1 MQTESNEMPQHPF
14 EIEING
20 EFADILFY
28 EDVKKVEATEEKD
41 AHYEYKM
48 YRLSNIRN
56 RPDLES
62 AVEAN
67 FEDWF
72 AIAKQKGMPH
82 IDTPKIEDRLSVIE
96 DTVLF
101 LTLGGM

>member
-1 MQTESNEMPQHPF
+1 
-14 EIEING
+14 
-20 EFADILFY
+20 
-28 EDVKKVEATEEKD
+28 
-41 AHYEYKM
+41 M

-72 AIAKQKGMPH
+72 AIAKQNGMPH
-82 IDTPKIEDRLSVIE
+82 IDAPKIEDRLSVIE